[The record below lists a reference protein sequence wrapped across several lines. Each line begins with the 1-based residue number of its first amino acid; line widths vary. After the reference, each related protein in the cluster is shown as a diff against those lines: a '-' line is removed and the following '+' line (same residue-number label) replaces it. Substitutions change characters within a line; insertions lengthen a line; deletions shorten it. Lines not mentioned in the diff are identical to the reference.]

1 MVHNSFFVRL
11 FLAAA
16 IWNFCGAI
24 LGYFNT
30 AFAFEMFFGRELSDP
45 LVFAIYKGAWGTT
58 LTYFIGYLLVSRN
71 PGKHYGIVIT
81 GGIGKLGFI
90 ISLWQLHTAAIAN
103 SIVFIVIIGDAV
115 FLLLFVYYFFQ
126 LYSSRGMRSCQS
138 SLRKRLD

>member
-1 MVHNSFFVRL
+1 MAHNSFFVRL

-16 IWNFCGAI
+16 LWNLSGAI

-30 AFAFEMFFGRELSDP
+30 TYAFEMFFGQVLTDP

-71 PGKHYGIVIT
+71 PSKHYGIVIT

-90 ISLWQLHTAAIAN
+90 ISLLQLYSAGIAN
-103 SIVFIVIIGDAV
+103 SIVFIVIIGDAI
-115 FLLLFVYYFFQ
+115 FLLLFAYYFFQ
-126 LYSSRGMRSCQS
+126 LYSSRDVRSSQAEA
-138 SLRKRLD
+138 

>member
-1 MVHNSFFVRL
+1 MEHTSFYSRL

-16 IWNFCGAI
+16 LWNLSGAI

-30 AFAFEMFFGRELSDP
+30 AYAFEMFFNRELTDP

-71 PGKHYGIVIT
+71 PAKHYGIAII

-90 ISLWQLHTAAIAN
+90 VSLLQLYTAGIAS
-103 SIVFIVIIGDAV
+103 SIVFVVIIGDGI
-115 FLLLFVYYFFQ
+115 FLLLFVWYFFQ
-126 LYSSRGMRSCQS
+126 LYSARQVLS
-138 SLRKRLD
+138 SQAEA